1 MIWVVIAAALL
12 VSAAAL
18 GAGLWLY
25 RAAVERDIADIRSR
39 LVSEAALAN
48 PDDPETV
55 SGISLAPIQCE
66 RVFDLRANA
75 ISYALEG
82 AELDAL
88 WKYCERLADMASGL
102 DKMERRS
109 PH

>member
-1 MIWVVIAAALL
+1 MKWVVIAAALL

-25 RAAVERDIADIRSR
+25 RNAVERDIADISSR

-55 SGISLAPIQCE
+55 SGIGLSPSNVSASSTSAPT
-66 RVFDLRANA
+66 
-75 ISYALEG
+75 
-82 AELDAL
+82 
-88 WKYCERLADMASGL
+88 
-102 DKMERRS
+102 
-109 PH
+109 